1 MPMST
6 IANAL
11 KLEIARVARK
21 ELKDEFTALRK
32 MTTNH
37 RSEIAALKREIKA
50 LVSVV
55 KRLQKTAA
63 APASPRRAVQTDDKP
78 KRRGRQSEFS
88 AEKLADHRTKL
99 GLTQVQMAQLI
110 GASAL
115 SVYKWESG
123 KVQPRAAQK
132 EQIAAALKIGKR
144 AAQAMLQNPPT

>member
-63 APASPRRAVQTDDKP
+63 APTSPRRAVQTDEKP
-78 KRRGRQSEFS
+78 KRRGRQSVS
-88 AEKLADHRTKL
+88 ARSSH
-99 GLTQVQMAQLI
+99 
-110 GASAL
+110 
-115 SVYKWESG
+115 
-123 KVQPRAAQK
+123 P
-132 EQIAAALKIGKR
+132 
-144 AAQAMLQNPPT
+144 